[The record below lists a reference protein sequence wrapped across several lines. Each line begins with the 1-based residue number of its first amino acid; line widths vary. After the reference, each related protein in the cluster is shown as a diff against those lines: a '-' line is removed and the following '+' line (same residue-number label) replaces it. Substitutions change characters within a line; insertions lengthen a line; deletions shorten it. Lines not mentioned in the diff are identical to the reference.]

1 MFFFPF
7 YIFLEEEGGSFFS
20 FSKFLFFIRE
30 NCNVEGERSRIEDEG
45 VKEVEPPLK
54 KRETPASKDISSS
67 PLN

>member
-1 MFFFPF
+1 
-7 YIFLEEEGGSFFS
+7 
-20 FSKFLFFIRE
+20 
-30 NCNVEGERSRIEDEG
+30 VEGERSRIEDEG